1 MPAQSI
7 WTLLSWGP
15 EGWLDDIAYGALIT
29 IALALATLP
38 IGLAI
43 GFFIALAKQSEEPS
57 LRLAANI
64 YTTVFR
70 GLPELVTLFLFFF
83 GMPILLQHLVRYF
96 RPDTTIDVNSFVAG
110 MIVLALIFSSYASEV
125 FLSAFRAIPK
135 GQYEGGYAIGLS
147 NWLTMRKVIVP
158 QLLRIAFPGLENC
171 WLSLLKDTSLV
182 SVVGL
187 AETLRNASIAA
198 RVTKHA
204 FLFFGVASLVFL
216 ALAVLS
222 SFATSAILRSLGRQE
237 AQR

>member
-15 EGWLDDIAYGALIT
+15 DGWSDDIASGVLVT
-29 IALALATLP
+29 IVLALATLP
-38 IGLAI
+38 IGLTI
-43 GFFIALAKQSEEPS
+43 GFFVAFAKQHEEPS

-83 GMPILLQHLVRYF
+83 GMPLLLQYVVRLF
-96 RPDTTIDVNSFVAG
+96 NPNATIDVNSFIAG
-110 MIVLALIFSSYASEV
+110 MIVLSLIFSSYASEV

-147 NWLTMRKVIVP
+147 KWQTMRLIILP
-158 QLLRIAFPGLENC
+158 QLIRIAFPGLENC

-182 SVVGL
+182 SVVNL
-187 AETLRNASIAA
+187 AETLRQSGVAA

-204 FLFFGVASLVFL
+204 FLFYSVAALIFL
-216 ALAVLS
+216 ALAILS
-222 SFATSAILRSLGRQE
+222 SIGTSYILRYIGRRE
-237 AQR
+237 AR

>member
-15 EGWLDDIAYGALIT
+15 DGWSDDIASGVLVT

-38 IGLAI
+38 IGLVI
-43 GFFIALAKQSEEPS
+43 GFFVAFAKQSQEPS

-83 GMPILLQHLVRYF
+83 GMPLLLQYVVRLF
-96 RPDTTIDVNSFVAG
+96 EPEATVDVNSFIAG
-110 MIVLALIFSSYASEV
+110 MIVLSLIFSSYASEV

-147 NWLTMRKVIVP
+147 KWQTMRLVILP

-182 SVVGL
+182 SVVNL
-187 AETLRNASIAA
+187 AETLRNAGVAA
-198 RVTKHA
+198 RVTKHS
-204 FLFFGVASLVFL
+204 FLFYSVAALVFL
-216 ALAVLS
+216 VLAVLS
-222 SFATSAILRSLGRQE
+222 SIATGYILRSLGRRE
-237 AQR
+237 AR

>member
-1 MPAQSI
+1 MQGPTI

-15 EGWLDDIAYGALIT
+15 DGWSDDIAYGAMVT

-38 IGLAI
+38 IGLTI
-43 GFFIALAKQSEEPS
+43 GFFIALAKQSSEPS
-57 LRLAANI
+57 MRLAANI

-96 RPDTTIDVNSFVAG
+96 RPDATIDVNSFVAG

-135 GQYEGGYAIGLS
+135 GQYEGGYSIGLS
-147 NWLTMRKVIVP
+147 NWQTMLKVILP

-182 SVVGL
+182 SVVNL
-187 AETLRNASIAA
+187 AETLRNASVAA

-204 FLFFGVASLVFL
+204 FLFYSVAALVFL
-216 ALAVLS
+216 ALAIVS
-222 SFATSAILRSLGRQE
+222 SFATGAILRSLGKRE

>member
-15 EGWLDDIAYGALIT
+15 DGWSDDIASGVLVT

-38 IGLAI
+38 IGLVI
-43 GFFIALAKQSEEPS
+43 GFFVAFAKQSQEPS
-57 LRLAANI
+57 MRLAANI

-83 GMPILLQHLVRYF
+83 GMPLLLQHLVRLF
-96 RPDTTIDVNSFVAG
+96 NPEATIDVNSFIAG
-110 MIVLALIFSSYASEV
+110 MIVLSLIFSSYASEV

-147 NWLTMRKVIVP
+147 KWQTMRLVVLP
-158 QLLRIAFPGLENC
+158 QLIRIAFPGLENC

-182 SVVGL
+182 SVVNL
-187 AETLRNASIAA
+187 AETLRNAGVAA
-198 RVTKHA
+198 RVTKHS
-204 FLFFGVASLVFL
+204 FLFYSVAALVFL
-216 ALAVLS
+216 VLAILS
-222 SFATSAILRSLGRQE
+222 SIATGYIQRSLGRRQ
-237 AQR
+237 AR

>member
-38 IGLAI
+38 IGLTI

-216 ALAVLS
+216 GLAVLS

>member
-15 EGWLDDIAYGALIT
+15 DGWSDDIASGVLVT

-38 IGLAI
+38 IGLVI
-43 GFFIALAKQSEEPS
+43 GFFVAFAKQSQEPS

-83 GMPILLQHLVRYF
+83 GMPLLLQYVVRLF
-96 RPDTTIDVNSFVAG
+96 NPDATIDVNSFIAG
-110 MIVLALIFSSYASEV
+110 MIVLSLIFSSYASEV

-135 GQYEGGYAIGLS
+135 GQYEGGFAIGLS
-147 NWLTMRKVIVP
+147 KWQTMRLVILP

-182 SVVGL
+182 SVVNL
-187 AETLRNASIAA
+187 AETLRNAGVAA
-198 RVTKHA
+198 RVTKHS
-204 FLFFGVASLVFL
+204 FLFYSVAALVFL
-216 ALAVLS
+216 VLAILS
-222 SFATSAILRSLGRQE
+222 SIATGYILRSLGRRE
-237 AQR
+237 AR

>member
-1 MPAQSI
+1 MPSQNI
-7 WTLLSWGP
+7 WILLSWGP
-15 EGWLDDIAYGALIT
+15 DGWIDDIAYGALVT

-38 IGLAI
+38 IGLTI
-43 GFFIALAKQSEEPS
+43 GFFVAWAKQSDEPS

-83 GMPILLQHLVRYF
+83 GVPILLQHLVRYF
-96 RPDTTIDVNSFVAG
+96 RPDATIDVNSFVAG
-110 MIVLALIFSSYASEV
+110 MIVLSLIFSSYASEV

-147 NWLTMRKVIVP
+147 NWLTMRKVILP

-187 AETLRNASIAA
+187 AETLRNAYTAA

-204 FLFFGVASLVFL
+204 FLFYGVAAMVFL
-216 ALAVLS
+216 GLAVVS
-222 SFATSAILRSLGRQE
+222 SFATSAILRSLGRRE

>member
-38 IGLAI
+38 IGLTI

-96 RPDTTIDVNSFVAG
+96 RPDITIDVNSFVAG

-216 ALAVLS
+216 GLAVLS

>member
-15 EGWLDDIAYGALIT
+15 DGWSDDIASGVLVT
-29 IALALATLP
+29 IVLALATLP
-38 IGLAI
+38 IGLTI
-43 GFFIALAKQSEEPS
+43 GFFVAFAKQHEEPS

-83 GMPILLQHLVRYF
+83 GMPLLLQYIVRLF
-96 RPDTTIDVNSFVAG
+96 NPNATIDVNSFIAG
-110 MIVLALIFSSYASEV
+110 MIVLSLIFSSYASEV

-147 NWLTMRKVIVP
+147 KWQTMRLIILP
-158 QLLRIAFPGLENC
+158 QLIRIAFPGLENC

-182 SVVGL
+182 SVVNL
-187 AETLRNASIAA
+187 AETLRQSGVAA

-204 FLFFGVASLVFL
+204 FLFYSVAALIFL
-216 ALAVLS
+216 ALAILS
-222 SFATSAILRSLGRQE
+222 SIATGQILRHLGRR
-237 AQR
+237 AVR

>member
-1 MPAQSI
+1 MQSV

-15 EGWLDDIAYGALIT
+15 DGWLDDIVSGAAVTVL
-29 IALALATLP
+29 LALATLP
-38 IGLAI
+38 IGLTI
-43 GFFIALAKQSEEPS
+43 GFFVALAKQSDEPS
-57 LRLAANI
+57 LRIAANI
-64 YTTVFR
+64 YTTIFR

-83 GMPILLQHLVRYF
+83 GGPLILQYLVRLV
-96 RPDTTIDVNSFVAG
+96 RPEATIDVNGFVAG
-110 MIVLALIFSSYASEV
+110 MIVLAIIFSAYASEV

-147 NWLTMRKVIVP
+147 YPQTMRKVILP

-187 AETLRNASIAA
+187 AETLRQAGVAA
-198 RVTKHA
+198 RVTKHT
-204 FLFFGVASLVFL
+204 FLFFSVAALVFL
-216 ALAVLS
+216 ILAVIS
-222 SFATSAILRSLGRQE
+222 SFATGAILRSLGRRE

>member
-15 EGWLDDIAYGALIT
+15 DGWSDDIASGVVVT
-29 IALALATLP
+29 ILLALATLP
-38 IGLAI
+38 IGLVI
-43 GFFIALAKQSEEPS
+43 GFFVAFAKQHEEPS
-57 LRLAANI
+57 LRMAANI

-83 GMPILLQHLVRYF
+83 GMPLLLQYLVRLF
-96 RPDTTIDVNSFVAG
+96 NPDATIDVNSFVAG

-147 NWLTMRKVIVP
+147 KWQTMRLVILP

-182 SVVGL
+182 SVVNL
-187 AETLRNASIAA
+187 AETLRQSGVAA
-198 RVTKHA
+198 RVTKHS
-204 FLFFGVASLVFL
+204 FLFYSVAALIFL

-222 SFATSAILRSLGRQE
+222 SIATSYILRYLGRRE
-237 AQR
+237 AR

>member
-15 EGWLDDIAYGALIT
+15 DGWSDDIASGVLVT

-38 IGLAI
+38 IGLVI
-43 GFFIALAKQSEEPS
+43 GFFVAFAKQSQEPS

-83 GMPILLQHLVRYF
+83 GMPLLLQYVVRLF
-96 RPDTTIDVNSFVAG
+96 NPDATIDVNSFIAG
-110 MIVLALIFSSYASEV
+110 MIVLSLIFSSYASEV

-147 NWLTMRKVIVP
+147 KWQTMRLVVLP

-182 SVVGL
+182 SVVNL
-187 AETLRNASIAA
+187 AETLRNAGVAA
-198 RVTKHA
+198 RVTKHS
-204 FLFFGVASLVFL
+204 FLFYSVAALVFL
-216 ALAVLS
+216 VLAILS
-222 SFATSAILRSLGRQE
+222 SIATGYILRSLGRRE
-237 AQR
+237 AR

>member
-38 IGLAI
+38 IGLTI

-96 RPDTTIDVNSFVAG
+96 RPDTTVDVNSFVAG

-222 SFATSAILRSLGRQE
+222 SFATNAILRSLGRRE

>member
-1 MPAQSI
+1 MQSV

-15 EGWLDDIAYGALIT
+15 DGWLDDIVSGAAVTVI
-29 IALALATLP
+29 LALATLP
-38 IGLAI
+38 IGLTI
-43 GFFIALAKQSEEPS
+43 GFFVALGKQSEEPS
-57 LRLAANI
+57 LRVAANI
-64 YTTVFR
+64 YTTIFR

-83 GMPILLQHLVRYF
+83 GGPLILQYLVRLIN
-96 RPDTTIDVNSFVAG
+96 PEATIDINGFVAG
-110 MIVLALIFSSYASEV
+110 MIVLAIIFSAYASEV

-147 NWLTMRKVIVP
+147 YGQTMRKVILP

-187 AETLRNASIAA
+187 AETLRQAGVAA
-198 RVTKHA
+198 RVTKHT
-204 FLFFGVASLVFL
+204 FLFFSVAAMVFL
-216 ALAVLS
+216 ILAIIS
-222 SFATSAILRSLGRQE
+222 SFATGAILRSLGQRE

>member
-15 EGWLDDIAYGALIT
+15 DGWLDDIAYGALIT
-29 IALALATLP
+29 VALALATLP

-96 RPDTTIDVNSFVAG
+96 QPDATIDVNSFVAG

-216 ALAVLS
+216 GLAVVS
-222 SFATSAILRSLGRQE
+222 SFATSAILRSLGRRE

>member
-15 EGWLDDIAYGALIT
+15 DGWSDDIASGVLVT
-29 IALALATLP
+29 ISLALATLP
-38 IGLAI
+38 IGLVI
-43 GFFIALAKQSEEPS
+43 GFFVAFAKQSQEPS

-83 GMPILLQHLVRYF
+83 GMPLLLQYVVRLF
-96 RPDTTIDVNSFVAG
+96 EPEATVDVNSFIAG
-110 MIVLALIFSSYASEV
+110 MIVLSLIFSSYASEV

-147 NWLTMRKVIVP
+147 KWQTMRLVILP

-182 SVVGL
+182 SVVNL
-187 AETLRNASIAA
+187 AETLRNAGVAA
-198 RVTKHA
+198 RVTKHS
-204 FLFFGVASLVFL
+204 FLFYSVAALVFL
-216 ALAVLS
+216 VLAVLS
-222 SFATSAILRSLGRQE
+222 SIATGYILRSLGRRE
-237 AQR
+237 AR

>member
-15 EGWLDDIAYGALIT
+15 DGWSDDIASGVLVT

-38 IGLAI
+38 IGLVI
-43 GFFIALAKQSEEPS
+43 GFFVAFAKQSQEPS

-83 GMPILLQHLVRYF
+83 GMPLLLQYVVRLF
-96 RPDTTIDVNSFVAG
+96 EPEATVDVNSFIAG
-110 MIVLALIFSSYASEV
+110 MIVLSLIFSSYASEV

-147 NWLTMRKVIVP
+147 KWQTMRLVVLP

-182 SVVGL
+182 SVVNL
-187 AETLRNASIAA
+187 AETLRNAGVAA
-198 RVTKHA
+198 RVTKHS
-204 FLFFGVASLVFL
+204 FLFYSVAALVFL
-216 ALAVLS
+216 VLAILS
-222 SFATSAILRSLGRQE
+222 SIATGYILRSLGRRE
-237 AQR
+237 AR

>member
-15 EGWLDDIAYGALIT
+15 DGWSDDIASGVLVT
-29 IALALATLP
+29 VALALATLP
-38 IGLAI
+38 FGLVI
-43 GFFIALAKQSEEPS
+43 GFFVAFAKQHEEPS
-57 LRLAANI
+57 LRLAGNI

-83 GMPILLQHLVRYF
+83 GMPLLLQHLIRLF
-96 RPDTTIDVNSFVAG
+96 NPDATIDVNSFIAG
-110 MIVLALIFSSYASEV
+110 MIVLSLIFSSYASEV

-147 NWLTMRKVIVP
+147 KWQTMRLVVLP

-182 SVVGL
+182 SVVNL
-187 AETLRNASIAA
+187 AETLRNAGVAA
-198 RVTKHA
+198 RVTKHS
-204 FLFFGVASLVFL
+204 FLFYSLAALIFL
-216 ALAVLS
+216 LLAILS
-222 SFATSAILRSLGRQE
+222 SIATSYILRSLGRRE
-237 AQR
+237 AR

>member
-15 EGWLDDIAYGALIT
+15 DGWSDDIASGVLVT

-38 IGLAI
+38 IGLTI
-43 GFFIALAKQSEEPS
+43 GFFVAFAKQSQEPS

-83 GMPILLQHLVRYF
+83 GMPLLLQYVVRLF
-96 RPDTTIDVNSFVAG
+96 EPEATVDVNSFIAG
-110 MIVLALIFSSYASEV
+110 MIVLSLIFSSYASEV

-147 NWLTMRKVIVP
+147 KWQTMRLVILP

-182 SVVGL
+182 SVVNL
-187 AETLRNASIAA
+187 AETLRNAGVAA
-198 RVTKHA
+198 RVTKHS
-204 FLFFGVASLVFL
+204 FLFYSVAALVFL
-216 ALAVLS
+216 VLAVLS
-222 SFATSAILRSLGRQE
+222 SIATAYILRSLGRRE
-237 AQR
+237 AR

>member
-15 EGWLDDIAYGALIT
+15 DGWSDDIASGVLVT

-38 IGLAI
+38 IGLVI
-43 GFFIALAKQSEEPS
+43 GFFVAFAKQSQEPS

-83 GMPILLQHLVRYF
+83 GMPLLLQYVVRLF
-96 RPDTTIDVNSFVAG
+96 NPDATIDVNSFIAG
-110 MIVLALIFSSYASEV
+110 MIVLSLIFSSYASEV

-135 GQYEGGYAIGLS
+135 GQYEGGYAVGLS
-147 NWLTMRKVIVP
+147 KWQTMRLVVLP
-158 QLLRIAFPGLENC
+158 QLIRIAFPGLENC

-182 SVVGL
+182 SVVNL
-187 AETLRNASIAA
+187 AETLRNAGVAA
-198 RVTKHA
+198 RVTKHS
-204 FLFFGVASLVFL
+204 FLFYSVAALVFL
-216 ALAVLS
+216 VLAILS
-222 SFATSAILRSLGRQE
+222 SVATGYILRSLGRRE
-237 AQR
+237 AR

>member
-1 MPAQSI
+1 MQGPTI

-15 EGWLDDIAYGALIT
+15 DGWSDDIAYGAMVT

-38 IGLAI
+38 IGLTL
-43 GFFIALAKQSEEPS
+43 GFFIALGKQSEEPS

-83 GMPILLQHLVRYF
+83 GMPILLQHLIRFFQPEATV
-96 RPDTTIDVNSFVAG
+96 DVNSFVAG
-110 MIVLALIFSSYASEV
+110 MIVLSLIFSSYASEV

-147 NWLTMRKVIVP
+147 NWLTMRKVILP

-187 AETLRNASIAA
+187 AETLRNAGVAA
-198 RVTKHA
+198 RVTKHS
-204 FLFFGVASLVFL
+204 FLFYGLAALVFL
-216 ALAVLS
+216 GLAILS
-222 SFATSAILRSLGRQE
+222 SFATNAILRSLGRRE

>member
-222 SFATSAILRSLGRQE
+222 SFATSAILRSLGRRE